1 MGLRWNGIKFLV
13 MKNTCHSFPDKPIG
27 YKNLIFITLFL
38 MSKAKDHSRTWKRRI
53 KGLIRTHPDCQVRM
67 WWGLLGG
74 VAPISLDGVELLW
87 L

>member
-1 MGLRWNGIKFLV
+1 MMGEFSV
-13 MKNTCHSFPDKPIG
+13 ASPV
-27 YKNLIFITLFL
+27 
-38 MSKAKDHSRTWKRRI
+38 
-53 KGLIRTHPDCQVRM
+53 CQVRM

>member
-1 MGLRWNGIKFLV
+1 MAALQGDSFRTRELPWHSLVQPSGTMSSRLTVFFLADTV
-13 MKNTCHSFPDKPIG
+13 QSPEEPSQQLPGT
-27 YKNLIFITLFL
+27 
-38 MSKAKDHSRTWKRRI
+38 
-53 KGLIRTHPDCQVRM
+53 THPVCQVRM